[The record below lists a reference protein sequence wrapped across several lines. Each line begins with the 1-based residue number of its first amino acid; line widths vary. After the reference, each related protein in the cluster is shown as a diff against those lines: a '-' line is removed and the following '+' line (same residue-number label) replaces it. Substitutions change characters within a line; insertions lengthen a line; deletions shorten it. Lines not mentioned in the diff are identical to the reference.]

1 MICSRHCSKEIS
13 CLDLP
18 LVAVKAMPTKHF
30 SAWRLNKGEQAS
42 VDSDLATWE
51 AALPLDLSEEEKT
64 TLREDERKRLIR
76 LVQQKKHDASL
87 QKQCAAGAKTK
98 SNANAKGAEKAAA
111 KHVSDA
117 SSPGDGCGSN
127 QEYYS
132 QARLG
137 SYLESFELRP
147 EGDAAH
153 THCRHGARHDWH
165 PGRLVFLVI
174 HIFNLCAGSL
184 IEDPFD
190 LQKAKVALESH
201 GSYISSCNLYWLDMW
216 KTLHR
221 VFRLL
226 VNALRHWPTFTTQRT
241 ATTFSTS
248 CWKSKW
254 TCPHGQAAWFGRHL
268 PTGDHPRHC
277 PQGRAG
283 TWSRWCHG
291 LLQRFLET
299 SIAPRRTLRPFVSF
313 HCHLL
318 LLLIVA
324 FMGQRQ

>member
-1 MICSRHCSKEIS
+1 MSVNSVRAAAVCIIHCQFMICSRHCSKEIS

-127 QEYYS
+127 QEYY
-132 QARLG
+132 
-137 SYLESFELRP
+137 ELVKQDLAVISKVLNCDLKEMLP
-147 EGDAAH
+147 IPIAA
-153 THCRHGARHDWH
+153 TVQD
-165 PGRLVFLVI
+165 
-174 HIFNLCAGSL
+174 
-184 IEDPFD
+184 
-190 LQKAKVALESH
+190 
-201 GSYISSCNLYWLDMW
+201 
-216 KTLHR
+216 
-221 VFRLL
+221 
-226 VNALRHWPTFTTQRT
+226 TTGIQD
-241 ATTFSTS
+241 
-248 CWKSKW
+248 
-254 TCPHGQAAWFGRHL
+254 G
-268 PTGDHPRHC
+268 
-277 PQGRAG
+277 
-283 TWSRWCHG
+283 
-291 LLQRFLET
+291 
-299 SIAPRRTLRPFVSF
+299 
-313 HCHLL
+313 
-318 LLLIVA
+318 
-324 FMGQRQ
+324 

>member
-127 QEYYS
+127 QEYY
-132 QARLG
+132 
-137 SYLESFELRP
+137 ELVKQDLAVISKVLNCDLKEMLP
-147 EGDAAH
+147 IPIAA
-153 THCRHGARHDWH
+153 TVQD
-165 PGRLVFLVI
+165 
-174 HIFNLCAGSL
+174 
-184 IEDPFD
+184 
-190 LQKAKVALESH
+190 
-201 GSYISSCNLYWLDMW
+201 
-216 KTLHR
+216 
-221 VFRLL
+221 
-226 VNALRHWPTFTTQRT
+226 TTGIQD
-241 ATTFSTS
+241 
-248 CWKSKW
+248 
-254 TCPHGQAAWFGRHL
+254 G
-268 PTGDHPRHC
+268 
-277 PQGRAG
+277 
-283 TWSRWCHG
+283 
-291 LLQRFLET
+291 
-299 SIAPRRTLRPFVSF
+299 
-313 HCHLL
+313 
-318 LLLIVA
+318 
-324 FMGQRQ
+324 

>member
-1 MICSRHCSKEIS
+1 
-13 CLDLP
+13 
-18 LVAVKAMPTKHF
+18 MPTKHF

-216 KTLHR
+216 KNPAPGVPLARERIAALANFYYPEDRNNNFFHK
-221 VFRLL
+221 LL
-226 VNALRHWPTFTTQRT
+226 EVQVDVGALTD
-241 ATTFSTS
+241 
-248 CWKSKW
+248 K
-254 TCPHGQAAWFGRHL
+254 PHGLVVISPLEIIHAIVLKAAQELGRDGVTAYCKDSWRQA
-268 PTGDHPRHC
+268 
-277 PQGRAG
+277 
-283 TWSRWCHG
+283 
-291 LLQRFLET
+291 
-299 SIAPRRTLRPFVSF
+299 
-313 HCHLL
+313 LL
-318 LLLIVA
+318 LGVLSGRLFHFIVICYCC
-324 FMGQRQ
+324 